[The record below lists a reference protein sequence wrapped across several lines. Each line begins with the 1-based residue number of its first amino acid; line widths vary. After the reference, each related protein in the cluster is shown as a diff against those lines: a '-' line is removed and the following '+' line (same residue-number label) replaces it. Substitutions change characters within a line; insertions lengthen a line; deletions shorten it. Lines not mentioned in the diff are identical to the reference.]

1 MPIADIAA
9 EKAQT
14 GEIDPSLYQ
23 QVAGTQPGTRTQRQR
38 PTAQRQPPRQP
49 GSTPSFTAGIAQ
61 MDTDELR
68 LYVDVG
74 ILIMLVLI
82 WARL

>member
-9 EKAQT
+9 EKAQA
-14 GEIDPSLYQ
+14 GDIDPDLYA
-23 QVAGTQPGTRTQRQR
+23 QVGGAQPAARQPRQR

-49 GSTPSFTAGIAQ
+49 GSTPSLRAGIAQ

-68 LYVDVG
+68 LAVDVG
-74 ILIMLVLI
+74 ILIMLILI